1 MPVSSAAAVNAL
13 RLRGGNQSTIEFD
26 PAFAFGLTSLNTGAG
41 AVTVPADISGVMP
54 VPQLTRADA
63 AFTLTNGTSAQAMF
77 TAATDALTVVAGQS
91 YRFRCAARLT
101 TNVGS
106 FFEAWPI
113 GANPVTKI
121 GAWA

>member
-1 MPVSSAAAVNAL
+1 MPTASAAAVNAL
-13 RLRGGNQSTIEFD
+13 RLRGGNQNVIELD
-26 PAFAFGLTSLNTGAG
+26 PAFAFALISLNTGAG
-41 AVTVPADISGVMP
+41 TVTVPADISGVAP

-63 AFTLTNGTSAQAMF
+63 AVTLTNGTSAQAMF
-77 TAATDALTVVAGQS
+77 TAATDALTVAAGQS